1 MLLIF
6 CVLLDLM
13 PLAARKLLGVPDNLV
28 EFVLN
33 RTLTCD

>member
-1 MLLIF
+1 MFEEFL
-6 CVLLDLM
+6 VMM